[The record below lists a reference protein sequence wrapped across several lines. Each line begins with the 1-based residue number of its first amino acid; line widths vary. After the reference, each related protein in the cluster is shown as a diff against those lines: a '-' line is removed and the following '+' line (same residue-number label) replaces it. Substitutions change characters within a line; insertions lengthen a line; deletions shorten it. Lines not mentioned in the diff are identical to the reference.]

1 MQTLSQMTGKDFSGP
16 TPEIRPPPVLT
27 LAEPEGDEGA
37 ISKKQSQTPA
47 LEADGEEVLGD
58 ISSYL

>member
-1 MQTLSQMTGKDFSGP
+1 MTGKDFSGP

-27 LAEPEGDEGA
+27 LAEPEGDEGT
-37 ISKKQSQTPA
+37 IPKKQSQTPA
-47 LEADGEEVLGD
+47 LEDDGEEVLGD